1 MPARGAAC
9 GAALLR
15 RHIVPFLG
23 NVAIGKI
30 DAAMVRE
37 WRVALLGEGAST
49 SEAAKAYPFLRAVLT
64 TAVDDLIIARKP
76 VPYPGRR

>member
-30 DAAMVRE
+30 DTAMVRE
-37 WRVALLGEGAST
+37 WRVALLARE
-49 SEAAKAYPFLRAVLT
+49 LRRLRLPRLT
-64 TAVDDLIIARKP
+64 AF
-76 VPYPGRR
+76 YGQC